1 MGTATTWDPD
11 LLVPGEASHNMSAPR
26 AVSDIGRSGA
36 DRASDTFTARARFA
50 GGECGEDAETCL
62 GERCWLEAY
71 WGQVRT
77 LEVHLAYADG
87 LYVRSILTRFDVR
100 RELIGAYRK
109 KQVERMTDAG
119 GDEPGAAARAG
130 RAVADWWV

>member
-1 MGTATTWDPD
+1 MQS
-11 LLVPGEASHNMSAPR
+11 LILE
-26 AVSDIGRSGA
+26 
-36 DRASDTFTARARFA
+36 DRALIEHLIRLRHAHGLLGKNAERTQKLVWESDAA
-50 GGECGEDAETCL
+50 
-62 GERCWLEAY
+62 LEAY
-71 WGQVRT
+71 WRQVRT

-119 GDEPGAAARAG
+119 GGRTRRCSSRRTRCGGLVGVGEGASAETRAG
-130 RAVADWWV
+130 

>member
-1 MGTATTWDPD
+1 MQS
-11 LLVPGEASHNMSAPR
+11 LILE
-26 AVSDIGRSGA
+26 
-36 DRASDTFTARARFA
+36 DRALIEHLIRLRHAHGLLGKNAERTQKLVWESDAA
-50 GGECGEDAETCL
+50 
-62 GERCWLEAY
+62 LEAY
-71 WGQVRT
+71 WRQVRT